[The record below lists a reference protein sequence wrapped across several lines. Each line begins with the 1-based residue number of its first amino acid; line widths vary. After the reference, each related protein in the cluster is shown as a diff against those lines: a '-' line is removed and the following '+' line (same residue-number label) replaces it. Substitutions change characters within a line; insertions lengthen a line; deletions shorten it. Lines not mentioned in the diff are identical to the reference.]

1 MMIAAPFAALNIIP
15 LAVCVLA
22 VIVIV
27 ATGKAG
33 FLKKQGV
40 AWSVTILMIAAAM
53 GIGNA
58 KARTAAPTPEPPP
71 SSAPTVPPAASAA
84 EDSYVVDEAGV
95 LSSSTVRKLDQRNQK
110 LLEDMNTAIAAV
122 TCNYGRDDLYDYA
135 LERAEEM
142 DLGQYDFI
150 VVLDISGEN
159 YWLVQGS
166 GLYNEGWF
174 SDEDCADYA
183 RKYMEKDFAKGDYD
197 GAVLS
202 LTEAL
207 EEWYYDNY

>member
-1 MMIAAPFAALNIIP
+1 MSAAPFVALNLIP

-22 VIVIV
+22 VGVIV

-40 AWSVTILMIAAAM
+40 AWAVTILMIAAAL

-58 KARTAAPTPEPPP
+58 KARSAPVPEPRP
-71 SSAPTVPPAASAA
+71 SSAPTVPPGAPAGQ
-84 EDSYVVDEAGV
+84 DSYVVDEAGV
-95 LSSSTVRKLDQRNQK
+95 LSPSTVKKLDQRNEK
-110 LLEDMNTAIAAV
+110 LLEDMNTAIAVV

-135 LERAEEM
+135 LDWAAEME
-142 DLGQYDFI
+142 LGRYDFI
-150 VVLDISGEN
+150 IVLDISGEN

-166 GLYNEGWF
+166 GLYDEGWF
-174 SDEDCADYA
+174 SDDDCSDYA
-183 RKYMEKDFAKGDYD
+183 RKYMEKDFVKGDYD